1 MSEKQNSGDY
11 KELMNTKLN
20 DIRAMIAFKMDED
33 GATKGDVG
41 RLVIDNK
48 YYEFSVIV
56 VKKEV

>member
-1 MSEKQNSGDY
+1 MSEKQNSGVY

-20 DIRAMIAFKMDED
+20 DILAMIAFKMDED

>member
-1 MSEKQNSGDY
+1 MSGKQNSSDY

-20 DIRAMIAFKMDED
+20 DILAMIAFKMDED

>member
-1 MSEKQNSGDY
+1 MSEKQNIGDY

-20 DIRAMIAFKMDED
+20 DILAMIAFKMDED

>member
-1 MSEKQNSGDY
+1 MSGKQNSGDY

-20 DIRAMIAFKMDED
+20 DILAMIAFKMDED
-33 GATKGDVG
+33 GATTGDAG

>member
-1 MSEKQNSGDY
+1 MSEKQNSGVY

-20 DIRAMIAFKMDED
+20 DILAMIAFKMDED
-33 GATKGDVG
+33 GATKGDAG

>member
-20 DIRAMIAFKMDED
+20 DILAMIVFKMDED

>member
-20 DIRAMIAFKMDED
+20 DILAMIAFKMDED
-33 GATKGDVG
+33 GAKKGDVG

>member
-1 MSEKQNSGDY
+1 MNEKQNSSDY

-20 DIRAMIAFKMDED
+20 DILAMIAFKMDED
-33 GATKGDVG
+33 GATKGDIG

-56 VKKEV
+56 IKKEV

>member
-1 MSEKQNSGDY
+1 
-11 KELMNTKLN
+11 MNTKLN
-20 DIRAMIAFKMDED
+20 DILAMIAFKMDED

>member
-20 DIRAMIAFKMDED
+20 DILAMIAFKMDED

-41 RLVIDNK
+41 RWVIDNK